1 MQWVPHDDGFEL
13 RTAISR
19 EEFAVADAELGE
31 MDWASIDPQ
40 PVRKSGGV
48 RHGFTPAA
56 YYWQRSGEHIWCESQ
71 QERWELLWLDYSAQ
85 LDLVWSQPMIINFGF
100 DSKLAG
106 DSHVPDFFALT
117 TDGDYSLWDVRPL
130 AQVTEH
136 ARLQFDETA
145 RVCRRMGWHY
155 EVLSGHHPRASRNL
169 NCIAASRH
177 DRCRPTTAIEQLLI
191 EAARHGETRSA
202 LCAIASPDYPPL
214 AAAWVDNL
222 AWRRLLTVDLTSPV
236 RNDTIYTSVI
246 ERWTQDA

>member
-1 MQWVPHDDGFEL
+1 MLNLHKPSLACIVTLKLHEVQGKAACLPSEPAADRQSVPYHPALGEALTRTGTQRLRRATFQTIKPRRRSRHTELQWVPRDDGFEL

-106 DSHVPDFFALT
+106 DSHVPDFFSLT
-117 TDGDYSLWDVRPL
+117 TDGDYW
-130 AQVTEH
+130 A
-136 ARLQFDETA
+136 
-145 RVCRRMGWHY
+145 
-155 EVLSGHHPRASRNL
+155 
-169 NCIAASRH
+169 
-177 DRCRPTTAIEQLLI
+177 
-191 EAARHGETRSA
+191 
-202 LCAIASPDYPPL
+202 
-214 AAAWVDNL
+214 
-222 AWRRLLTVDLTSPV
+222 
-236 RNDTIYTSVI
+236 
-246 ERWTQDA
+246 